1 MEVAVSAVTG
11 ELFSRFVS
19 FIIKRH
25 TNRACPEEKLERLQ
39 HLLLRIHTVV
49 KEAEGRY
56 ITNAGM
62 LAQLNMLVNGMYRG
76 YCLLDTIKYR
86 PREEITGQQGQ
97 VSRSSPLKRFRTTYS
112 MLDGNEIQGVLQ
124 GLETIVA
131 NMTEFVI
138 LLTGCERMHRT
149 PYDSYLYIDNF
160 MFGRTVEKQQIVNFL
175 LQDVSPTGAPAV
187 LPIIGGYAVGKKTLA
202 GHVCHDKKG
211 PIPLFLYPAP
221 ECRRHLE
228 KGT

>member
-86 PREEITGQQGQ
+86 PREEITG
-97 VSRSSPLKRFRTTYS
+97 
-112 MLDGNEIQGVLQ
+112 
-124 GLETIVA
+124 
-131 NMTEFVI
+131 
-138 LLTGCERMHRT
+138 CERMHRT

-187 LPIIGGYAVGKKTLA
+187 LPIIGGYAVGKKTGWACL
-202 GHVCHDKKG
+202 
-211 PIPLFLYPAP
+211 P
-221 ECRRHLE
+221 
-228 KGT
+228 